1 MNTHYFKMA
10 FQMLRSNPF
19 FAVLSIAAISI
30 TVMIVLIMSMQYE
43 MVIASR
49 PPEVNLDRT
58 VILKRGI
65 LRQMEQG
72 GMQSSLLG
80 QDLVDYLRSELSIP
94 VAISQMS
101 SFKWN
106 FVSVSG
112 VLKCNLLYTDVD
124 FWKINQFS
132 FISGRPFIPEE
143 VEQAMEVIVISQ
155 NIAQKQFGEE
165 EAVGKTIEIIGKP
178 FQIIGVVEDVSS
190 VRRYSHA
197 DLYLPYTH
205 NKEGNFAQYLGPY
218 QLLLMA
224 PSAGD
229 IPHIKEEVRA
239 AIRNLA
245 HTLPEHNELTVPG
258 PDTAFE
264 DYFRGWGNEED
275 VDMASSWLKIVLRLL
290 AIVLVPAINLIAIN
304 LTWIA
309 ERAREIGLRKAFG
322 ATNTTI
328 FRQLLAENTI
338 NTLLGGL
345 LGVALTYGVANAF
358 SQLLFR
364 APWGEQAN
372 FAEVSIS
379 PMAFLITLAS
389 VFFLSL
395 LSGLLP
401 AIRLSRIQ
409 PALVLK
415 GGTL

>member
-19 FAVLSIAAISI
+19 FAVLSIVAISI
-30 TVMIVLIMSMQYE
+30 TVMIVLIISMQYE
-43 MVIASR
+43 MVIAPR
-49 PPEVNLDRT
+49 TPEVHLDRT
-58 VILKRGI
+58 LILKKGI
-65 LRQMEQG
+65 LRQTESG
-72 GMQSSLLG
+72 GMKSSLLG
-80 QDLVDYLRSELSIP
+80 QDLVDYLRSELSTP

-112 VLKCNLLYTDVD
+112 VLKCNLLYTDAE
-124 FWKINQFS
+124 FWYINQFS
-132 FISGRPFIPEE
+132 FISGRAFIPEE
-143 VEQAMEVIVISQ
+143 VEQSIEVIVISQ

-165 EAVGKTIEIIGKP
+165 EAVGKIIEIIGKP
-178 FQIIGVVEDVSS
+178 FQIIGVVDDVSS
-190 VRRYSHA
+190 IRRYSHA

-205 NKEGNFAQYLGPY
+205 NKQGNFAQYLGPY

-224 PSAGD
+224 GSTDD
-229 IPHIKEEVRA
+229 IPRIKEEIRA

-275 VDMASSWLKIVLRLL
+275 VDIASSWLKILLRLL
-290 AIVLVPAINLIAIN
+290 AIVLVPAINLLAIN

-309 ERAREIGLRKAFG
+309 ERAREIGLRKSFG

-328 FRQLLAENTI
+328 LRQLLAENTI
-338 NTLLGGL
+338 ITLIGGIMGL
-345 LGVALTYGVANAF
+345 ILTYVVANLF

-364 APWGEQAN
+364 ASWGEQAN
-372 FAEVSIS
+372 FADVTLS
-379 PMAFLITLAS
+379 PLAFLITLAS

-395 LSGLLP
+395 FSGLLP

-415 GGTL
+415 GGAL